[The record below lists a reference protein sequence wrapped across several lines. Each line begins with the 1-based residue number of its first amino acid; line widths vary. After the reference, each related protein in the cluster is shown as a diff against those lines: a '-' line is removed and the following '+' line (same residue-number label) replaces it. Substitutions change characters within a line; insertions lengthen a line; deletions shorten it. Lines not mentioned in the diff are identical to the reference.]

1 MIDIK
6 RIEIYREF
14 QKNILTLVQNEA
26 IMCGFKEY
34 SVSVRNHHIEVKLFV
49 HRYTAVL
56 TFYISGRVVIK
67 IINSANG
74 NDEEIL
80 LDEVDRLYA
89 SGKCS
94 VPDLA
99 SRYVYEIFDEALK
112 LRQRW
117 RVEYRARY
125 NERMAA
131 FAAAVKESV
140 GEVC

>member
-14 QKNILTLVQNEA
+14 QQNILTLVQNEA
-26 IMCGFKEY
+26 LMCGFKEY
-34 SVSVRNHHIEVKLFV
+34 SVSVRNHHTEVKLFV

-56 TFYISGRVVIK
+56 TFYISGRVVVK
-67 IINSANG
+67 IVDTSKE
-74 NDEEIL
+74 NDEQIL
-80 LDEVDRLYA
+80 HDEVDRQYA

-117 RVEYRARY
+117 RAEYRARY

>member
-1 MIDIK
+1 MIHIK

-14 QKNILTLVQNEA
+14 QKNIFTLVHNEA
-26 IMCGFKEY
+26 LMCGFKEY
-34 SVSVRNHHIEVKLFV
+34 SVSVRNHHTEVKIFV
-49 HRYTAVL
+49 HRYSAVL
-56 TFYISGRVVIK
+56 TFYISGRVVVK
-67 IINSANG
+67 LVNSSKDNY
-74 NDEEIL
+74 EQIL
-80 LDEVDRLYA
+80 HDEVDMQYA

-117 RVEYRARY
+117 RAEYKARY

-131 FAAAVKESV
+131 FAAAVNESV

>member
-26 IMCGFKEY
+26 LMCGFKEY

-56 TFYISGRVVIK
+56 TFYISGRVVVK
-67 IINSANG
+67 IVDTSKE
-74 NDEEIL
+74 NDEQIL
-80 LDEVDRLYA
+80 HDEVDRQYA

-112 LRQRW
+112 LRQR
-117 RVEYRARY
+117 RRAEYKARY